1 MKSLTSNWRRSVVFF
16 ICISIRR
23 NVFFHHLLT
32 FIHSL
37 PLSLSLAIFL
47 IINLFEFDNHQEYSR
62 WLPQIYF
69 ICTKFRANKLTTS
82 IRNRCCVCVT
92 FCFLYLFFGSFFS
105 FHPQNISRFFL
116 HSFCF
121 GFMNNALRQ
130 SHIWTRLWVLYLY
143 CLCVRKCV
151 YACRWFN
158 F

>member
-37 PLSLSLAIFL
+37 PLTLSLSLAIFL
-47 IINLFEFDNHQEYSR
+47 IINLFEFDNRQEYSR

-92 FCFLYLFFGSFFS
+92 FFYIFSSVAFSHFTHKIFLGFFS
-105 FHPQNISRFFL
+105 IRFVLDLWTMRWGKATFEL
-116 HSFCF
+116 DYECF
-121 GFMNNALRQ
+121 
-130 SHIWTRLWVLYLY
+130 ICIV
-143 CLCVRKCV
+143 CICEKVCVCV
-151 YACRWFN
+151 QVV
-158 F
+158 